1 MASEIKWVKLY
12 IEMFS
17 NAKIKKLR
25 RLPSGNDIVLLW
37 IMLLAKAGECNSG
50 GMIFITPK
58 IPYTQDD
65 LADEFGFKEATVAR
79 ALDVFME
86 FGMIEVRED
95 GFLLIKNWV
104 EYQNTGKLSDLREYN
119 RIAKQKSREQ
129 KRRVQNDVGAVID
142 NGEENGKD
150 VIDNVTDNVKNVKD
164 NVIDNVIDMS
174 RTMSTV
180 SRQCQGVEEEEEERE
195 KEIHSITLSRAR
207 EKNGSEETGAVE
219 NSAVGV
225 TEEQKQR
232 LLGGELGGGVIM
244 LSGEQFDS
252 LCQLLSFDE
261 LNKYIAIVRDC
272 ELSGRKFKRKTHY
285 QAILDM
291 ARKDRAVAARGE
303 GGS

>member
-95 GFLLIKNWV
+95 GFLLIKNWE

-119 RIAKQKSREQ
+119 RIAKQNSRER
-129 KRRVQNDVGAVID
+129 KRRGQNDGGAVID
-142 NGEENGKD
+142 NGEENSED
-150 VIDNVTDNVKNVKD
+150 VKDNVK

-180 SRQCQGVEEEEEERE
+180 SRRCQGIEEEEERE
-195 KEIHSITLSRAR
+195 KEIHSLTLSRER

-219 NSAVGV
+219 NSAAGV

-252 LCQLLSFDE
+252 LCELLSFDE

>member
-1 MASEIKWVKLY
+1 MASEIKWVKIY

-104 EYQNTGKLSDLREYN
+104 EYQNINGIDKV
-119 RIAKQKSREQ
+119 REQ
-129 KRRVQNDVGAVID
+129 TRRRVAEHRGKKAGESGNVTY
-142 NGEENGKD
+142 EENAAPC
-150 VIDNVTDNVKNVKD
+150 NVTCNADVTQCNATRNV
-164 NVIDNVIDMS
+164 
-174 RTMSTV
+174 TV
-180 SRQCQGVEEEEEERE
+180 TRCNATEEEEEEERE
-195 KEIHSITLSRAR
+195 KEIHSLTLSRER

-252 LCQLLSFDE
+252 LCELLSFDE

>member
-1 MASEIKWVKLY
+1 MASKIKWVKLY

-37 IMLLAKAGECNSG
+37 IMLLAKAGECNAG
-50 GMIFITPK
+50 GMIFITPR
-58 IPYTQDD
+58 IPYTQGD

-95 GFLLIKNWV
+95 GFLLIKNWE
-104 EYQNTGKLSDLREYN
+104 EYQNTEKISDLREYN
-119 RIAKQKSREQ
+119 RIAKQKSRER
-129 KRRVQNDVGAVID
+129 KRCGQNDGVAVND
-142 NGEENGKD
+142 NGEENGE
-150 VIDNVTDNVKNVKD
+150 

-174 RTMSTV
+174 STMSTT
-180 SRQCQGVEEEEEERE
+180 SRRCQDIEEEEEEERE

-207 EKNGSEETGAVE
+207 EKNGSEETVAVE

-252 LCQLLSFDE
+252 LCELLSFDE

-291 ARKDRAVAARGE
+291 ARKDRAIAARGE

>member
-17 NAKIKKLR
+17 NAKIKKIR

-95 GFLLIKNWV
+95 GFLLIKNWE
-104 EYQNTGKLSDLREYN
+104 EYQNIN
-119 RIAKQKSREQ
+119 RIDKVREQ
-129 KRRVQNDVGAVID
+129 TRRRVAEHRGKKA
-142 NGEENGKD
+142 GESG
-150 VIDNVTDNVKNVKD
+150 NVTHEEKAALCNVTCNADVTQCNATRNV
-164 NVIDNVIDMS
+164 
-174 RTMSTV
+174 TV
-180 SRQCQGVEEEEEERE
+180 TRCNATEEEEEERE
-195 KEIHSITLSRAR
+195 KEIHSLTLSRER

-219 NSAVGV
+219 NSAAGV

-252 LCQLLSFDE
+252 LCELLSFDE

>member
-104 EYQNTGKLSDLREYN
+104 EYQNIDGMDKV
-119 RIAKQKSREQ
+119 REQ
-129 KRRVQNDVGAVID
+129 TRRRVAEHRGKKAGESGNVTY
-142 NGEENGKD
+142 EENAAPC
-150 VIDNVTDNVKNVKD
+150 NVTCNGDVTQCNVTCNADVTQCNATRNV
-164 NVIDNVIDMS
+164 
-174 RTMSTV
+174 TV
-180 SRQCQGVEEEEEERE
+180 TRCNATEEEEEERE
-195 KEIHSITLSRAR
+195 KEIHSLTLSRAG
-207 EKNGSEETGAVE
+207 EKNRSEETGAVE

-252 LCQLLSFDE
+252 LCELLSFDE

-303 GGS
+303 GGL